1 MAKFN
6 QKLEGSVERKQDPS
20 TLSRGFCTVWSFV
33 TALTKDFFVGPPTD
47 IRDCLNAFFDA
58 SELKG
63 DNRYF
68 CSNCKSF
75 QNSLKEMSI
84 VKLPEVLCIHLK
96 RFRFDSY
103 FSTKI
108 SRHIAFPLN
117 DLDMSAYLK
126 EVSGSYH
133 YTLNAIITHY
143 GGAGG
148 GHYVAFA
155 KNAPRNSWFEFNDT
169 RVRPVSA
176 DTVLGAEGYVLFY
189 RRVAPSDSYT
199 SQPFNIT
206 SLVCCVGFVCGS
218 CGRGYSGFLL
228 VGGNPL
234 TQEAHEGYDEEE
246 GVCTFS

>member
-1 MAKFN
+1 
-6 QKLEGSVERKQDPS
+6 
-20 TLSRGFCTVWSFV
+20 
-33 TALTKDFFVGPPTD
+33 
-47 IRDCLNAFFDA
+47 
-58 SELKG
+58 
-63 DNRYF
+63 
-68 CSNCKSF
+68 
-75 QNSLKEMSI
+75 MSI

-126 EVSGSYH
+126 EVSGSHH

-206 SLVCCVGFVCGS
+206 SLLPQRGTIVPSPDVCYISRHWLHLLKTCAYPGPIFQYEFACKHGGKCHLVCLNERMICS
-218 CGRGYSGFLL
+218 LSSPILPSL
-228 VGGNPL
+228 L
-234 TQEAHEGYDEEE
+234 TQLSLQPGQKMPARYPLQSDGRSGTTCRRGMVVVHLFKDLKC
-246 GVCTFS
+246 VRNAR